1 MVVFNVAPS
10 SAESAVP
17 APPGS
22 NAGSLFRGGVA
33 TPDVGAK
40 AVPVGIKALSSG
52 FEYSLVLLKD
62 STVVAWGANQFG
74 QLGNGTTLDTN
85 VPVGVCAAGV
95 QSCPPGSPS
104 SSFLHGVTAIAA
116 GAFFNLAL
124 VGGNVMVWGR
134 ASNGSQGSL
143 GTGTAHG
150 NTCNGGCQSVPVEVC
165 AVGVTSCPPGSPSS
179 SYLQGV
185 TAVAAGTFFAL
196 AILANNTVV
205 AWGSNTSGQLG
216 NAGVSTSSFEPVAVC
231 AIKVKA
237 CPPGSP
243 PKAFLSGVNA
253 VSAGDAS
260 SLALQGHTVLAWG
273 NNRYGEVGNGTVTG
287 PDTCS
292 HFACSKAP
300 LVVTK
305 LKKPV
310 SAISAGNYHNL
321 VIVDSPTG
329 TPVGVDAWGSNSDG
343 QVGIGSRRGNAC
355 HGACQT
361 TPVAV
366 RGRWKGLTAISGGR
380 SFSLA
385 LVAGR
390 VMAWGDNHEPGRL
403 GNGTHKSTPVPAAAC
418 NIGVKACPPNSPAS
432 KYLHGVTEISGG
444 GTVSIAL
451 AAGTLVVW
459 GSNYRGALGTGSSTQ
474 PGTPFPIR
482 VSKVNVGS

>member
-1 MVVFNVAPS
+1 MAAS
-10 SAESAVP
+10 
-17 APPGS
+17 GKS
-22 NAGSLFRGGVA
+22 NADGSSR
-33 TPDVGAK
+33 TGAASVVVPK
-40 AVPVGIKALSSG
+40 TVPVKVRAISSG
-52 FEYSLVLLKD
+52 FEYSLALLD
-62 STVVAWGANQFG
+62 NSTVVAWGANQFG

-95 QSCPPGSPS
+95 KSCPPGSPS
-104 SSFLHGVTAIAA
+104 SSFLHGVTAVAA

-124 VGGNVMVWGR
+124 VGGKVMVWGR

-143 GTGTAHG
+143 GIGTTRG

-165 AVGVTSCPPGSPSS
+165 AVGVTSCPAGSPPSS
-179 SYLQGV
+179 FLQGV

-196 AILANNTVV
+196 AVLNNNTVV
-205 AWGSNTSGQLG
+205 SWGSNTSGQLG
-216 NAGVSTSSFEPVAVC
+216 NAGVNISSFEPVPVC
-231 AIKVKA
+231 AIKVKS

-243 PKAFLSGVNA
+243 PSAYLSGVEA

-300 LVVTK
+300 LVLTK
-305 LKKPV
+305 LKMPV

-321 VIVDSPTG
+321 VIVDGPTG
-329 TPVGVDAWGSNSDG
+329 APVGVEAWGSNSDG

-366 RGRWKGLTAISGGR
+366 HGHWKGLTAISGGR

-390 VMAWGDNHEPGRL
+390 VMAWGDNHGAGRL
-403 GNGTHKSTPVPAAAC
+403 GNGTYKSTPTPVAVC
-418 NIGVKACPPNSPAS
+418 GIGVKSCPANSPSA
-432 KYLHGVTEISGG
+432 KFLHGVTAISGG
-444 GTVSIAL
+444 GTVSLAL
-451 AAGTLVVW
+451 LAGSVAVW
-459 GSNYRGALGTGSSTQ
+459 GSNYRGALGTGSSTRS
-474 PGTPFPIR
+474 GSPFPIR
-482 VSKVNVGS
+482 VSKLNVTT